1 MDSKLTWQYGSE
13 HPENS
18 ANLDAIRQ
26 WWSKLSGKT
35 VLWQQRIVPDG
46 EDVEQLDWESQRF
59 DERFAIAEPE
69 LKGITVYWRKPDEEA
84 PHNITA
90 GTLELETRQ
99 QQLFVY
105 PKSRPNVAIRVSLPQ
120 VKFETVELTQPEV
133 QCVANNE
140 KGLLVFRDK
149 SQLLE
154 VKVKLDAVAIA
165 RLKEQLT
172 SDE

>member
-46 EDVEQLDWESQRF
+46 EEVGQLDWEPQRF

-69 LKGITVYWRKPDEEA
+69 LKGITVYWRKPEEEA
-84 PHNITA
+84 P
-90 GTLELETRQ
+90 
-99 QQLFVY
+99 
-105 PKSRPNVAIRVSLPQ
+105 PQ
-120 VKFETVELTQPEV
+120 HYRRNPRTGNSAAATVCL
-133 QCVANNE
+133 
-140 KGLLVFRDK
+140 
-149 SQLLE
+149 SQ
-154 VKVKLDAVAIA
+154 I
-165 RLKEQLT
+165 
-172 SDE
+172 SP